1 MERFRDLLKFP
12 LLVKVKPGE
21 QTQVIWSLNHN
32 PISHGDFAKASYSH
46 LVQNNCNYLK
56 LGGPQPL
63 TVLSK
68 AGRLR
73 EM

>member
-1 MERFRDLLKFP
+1 MLKVP
-12 LLVKVKPGE
+12 LLVKVEPE
-21 QTQVIWSLNHN
+21 QQTQVIGSLNHN
-32 PISHGDFAKASYSH
+32 PVSHGDFAKASYSH
-46 LVQNNCNYLK
+46 LVQNNCRYLK

-68 AGRLR
+68 AGRLQ